1 MCQACNDLLYANSN
15 GLFSFVATV
24 HSAVGGAV
32 GGAVT
37 APISSDTDREM
48 EATQLPPQGK

>member
-1 MCQACNDLLYANSN
+1 MMFYNNYAH
-15 GLFSFVATV
+15 GIHGTFAPVATV

-37 APISSDTDREM
+37 VSDTDREM
-48 EATQLPPQGK
+48 EASQVPPQGKYYQS